1 MKVEKTKLDGVL
13 KIRLDAFKDFR
24 GYYIETY
31 NEDLY
36 KKNGINIKFVQDDIS
51 VSHNNVLRGIH
62 GDKNTWKLISCLEG
76 EFYLVVINNDNKSDQ
91 FKQWESFLLSEENR
105 IQILVP
111 PKFGN
116 GHYVLSERAIFHY
129 KQNTYYN
136 PSGQFTILWNDPDYG
151 IDWPCKDPIISK
163 RDELGYFVD

>member
-36 KKNGINIKFVQDDIS
+36 KKNGIHIKFVQDDIS

-129 KQNTYYN
+129 KQNTYYD
-136 PSGQFTILWNDPDYG
+136 PSGQFTILWNDSNYQ
-151 IDWPCKDPIISK
+151 IDWPCKNPIISK

>member
-36 KKNGINIKFVQDDIS
+36 KKNGIHIKFVQDDIS

-76 EFYLVVINNDNKSDQ
+76 EFYLEVV
-91 FKQWESFLLSEENR
+91 
-105 IQILVP
+105 
-111 PKFGN
+111 
-116 GHYVLSERAIFHY
+116 
-129 KQNTYYN
+129 
-136 PSGQFTILWNDPDYG
+136 
-151 IDWPCKDPIISK
+151 
-163 RDELGYFVD
+163 